1 MSRIKYLLIAAL
13 VLPTVLFSQN
23 EFKPSW
29 SGAFRLESPDKNF
42 KLKFGGHIHYDYT
55 WMNQDEALANEFG
68 DFTNGTELRRVR
80 FYHSGTAYRNIGYKL
95 QLEFAGGEI
104 AYKDVFI
111 EFKKLPVFGNVRV
124 GQMKE
129 PFRLEVL
136 VSSNDMTFIERTA
149 YTEFAG
155 DRNSGILVHN
165 QVLNGAL
172 GYQLGVFR
180 NADAFGND
188 KNAKD
193 AYNVT
198 GRVST
203 EFLKNE
209 EKNSMVHLA
218 VGFSNRNNNEN
229 EYKVSGRTAVHLA
242 PKYLSTGTLTNVDN
256 VQLINLEGAYYA
268 GPLSIQ
274 TEYLMAKVNGGTE
287 LNFSSYYGQVSY
299 FLTGESRPWNGSYAG
314 FGGIKPNKNFGENG
328 GGAWEI
334 GLRFSSTDL
343 NDRVIL
349 GGKMT
354 EWTAGVNWYL
364 NPASRIQLNYV
375 LADVDGLGKAS
386 AVVTRFHIAF

>member
-29 SGAFRLESPDKNF
+29 SHAYKLESADKNF
-42 KLKFGGHIHYDYT
+42 KLKFGGRIHYDMA
-55 WMNQDEALANEFG
+55 WMNQDDALANEFG

-80 FYHSGTAYRNIGYKL
+80 FYNSGTVYSNISYKL

-104 AYKDVFI
+104 GFKDVYIDFH
-111 EFKKLPVFGNVRV
+111 KLPVLGNLRV

-129 PFRLEVL
+129 PYRLEVL
-136 VSSNDMTFIERTA
+136 VSSNDMTFIERTP
-149 YTEFAG
+149 YTSFAPE
-155 DRNSGILVHN
+155 RNAGILVHN

-172 GYQLGVFR
+172 GYQAGVFR
-180 NADAFGND
+180 NADGTGND
-188 KNAKD
+188 KNAGD
-193 AYNVT
+193 AYNFT
-198 GRVST
+198 ARVST

-209 EKNSMVHLA
+209 ERNSMVHLA
-218 VGFSNRNNNEN
+218 VGFSNRNNNAN
-229 EYKVSGRTAVHLA
+229 EYKVSGRPAVHLA

-256 VQLINLEGAYYA
+256 VELVNLEGAYYA

-274 TEYLMAKVNGGTE
+274 AEYLMAKVNGGTE

-299 FLTGESRPWNGSYAG
+299 FLTGESRPWKGSYEG
-314 FGGIKPNKNFGENG
+314 FGGIKPKKNFGENG

-343 NDRVIL
+343 NDRIIL